1 MLKYLFPE
9 YPHTFTS
16 QLKGQSVVEH
26 DRCEFEIDVE
36 ADDAEVSWY
45 RDGKKIN
52 PEDGRVEIVVEGKK
66 RKLIFKDT
74 HLEDAGEITC
84 KTNRDSSSCIL
95 KVARKKFFLNSKLR
109 TLSVR
114 NIWQLRDFCLLKSQI
129 KFKLCFDGQI
139 CIMLNAV
146 RWFHTS
152 NELNFRNEHNSWHF
166 QSELILY
173 DSS

>member
-1 MLKYLFPE
+1 MPFVLEGFSFFSGISRSNSKYFPISSE
-9 YPHTFTS
+9 YPHSFTS
-16 QLKGQSVVEH
+16 QLKGQNVVEH

-36 ADDAEVSWY
+36 ADDAEVSWF

-95 KVARKKFFLNSKLR
+95 KVARKFLLNPTCR

-114 NIWQLRDFCLLKSQI
+114 NI
-129 KFKLCFDGQI
+129 
-139 CIMLNAV
+139 
-146 RWFHTS
+146 
-152 NELNFRNEHNSWHF
+152 
-166 QSELILY
+166 
-173 DSS
+173 

>member
-1 MLKYLFPE
+1 MFKVCELDDTGTYSVEITEFVKNGEKDQTDCWLEVEGRKYIYCQIFSILSNIFKPFTSEIFSE
-9 YPHTFTS
+9 YPHSFTS

-36 ADDAEVSWY
+36 AEDAEISWY

-84 KTNRDSSSCIL
+84 KTNRDSSSCTL

-114 NIWQLRDFCLLKSQI
+114 NI
-129 KFKLCFDGQI
+129 
-139 CIMLNAV
+139 
-146 RWFHTS
+146 
-152 NELNFRNEHNSWHF
+152 
-166 QSELILY
+166 
-173 DSS
+173 

>member
-1 MLKYLFPE
+1 MLKYLFSE

-114 NIWQLRDFCLLKSQI
+114 NI
-129 KFKLCFDGQI
+129 
-139 CIMLNAV
+139 
-146 RWFHTS
+146 
-152 NELNFRNEHNSWHF
+152 
-166 QSELILY
+166 
-173 DSS
+173 

>member
-1 MLKYLFPE
+1 MPE

-16 QLKGQSVVEH
+16 QLKGQNVVEH

-36 ADDAEVSWY
+36 ADDAEVSWF

-84 KTNRDSSSCIL
+84 KTNRDSSSCTL
-95 KVARKKFFLNSKLR
+95 KVARKRFFLLISTESQCGKTFTN
-109 TLSVR
+109 LSIFV
-114 NIWQLRDFCLLKSQI
+114 C
-129 KFKLCFDGQI
+129 
-139 CIMLNAV
+139 
-146 RWFHTS
+146 
-152 NELNFRNEHNSWHF
+152 
-166 QSELILY
+166 
-173 DSS
+173 

>member
-1 MLKYLFPE
+1 MITSEIFPE

-95 KVARKKFFLNSKLR
+95 KVARKKFFSKFQITDSECQKYLTTLR
-109 TLSVR
+109 FLFVKIANKKQTL
-114 NIWQLRDFCLLKSQI
+114 L
-129 KFKLCFDGQI
+129 
-139 CIMLNAV
+139 
-146 RWFHTS
+146 
-152 NELNFRNEHNSWHF
+152 
-166 QSELILY
+166 
-173 DSS
+173 